1 MGTVEMKEKNH
12 VIEFLRFFFTI
23 GVVVGHAYCVFYQEN
38 NPSYTIQFHTACVD
52 FFFIVSGFFMAKHF
66 YKNEESSNE
75 KKFLKYNLSRIKRLY
90 PLLVIG
96 ALEGI
101 VYDGIRLRFQ
111 SEAWPTFFFLGG
123 INKFAGWNVIW
134 YISALFWGTLV
145 ASALLCWRK
154 KLAVSLYF
162 PLIAFFSLSIMN
174 YWGCCNLFSVPLIG
188 NFFSAG
194 LVRGMC
200 GISFGIEAHC
210 LSIFIDKNFDKLK
223 KGFTAF
229 LSIAIELAFIILI
242 VYLAVKQNFNDKEFL
257 IYFATAALLIV
268 LNLNQQRIFNCLNR
282 KIWDP
287 FGKISAM
294 IYVTHFYLEKGLYK
308 ISFIRALP
316 DIAVYVICVI
326 SACILGFMAYEAE
339 KRAEVLLSKEIF
351 NQ

>member
-1 MGTVEMKEKNH
+1 MGAVKMKEKNYI
-12 VIEFLRFFFTI
+12 IEFLRFFFTI

-52 FFFIVSGFFMAKHF
+52 FFFIISGFFTAKHF

-111 SEAWPTFFFLGG
+111 SESWPTFFFLGG

-200 GISFGIEAHC
+200 GISFGIEAYY
-210 LSIFIDKNFDKLK
+210 LSIFIGKNLDKFKNCAV
-223 KGFTAF
+223 AF
-229 LSIAIELAFIILI
+229 LSIMFEIAFIILV
-242 VYLAVKQNFNDKEFL
+242 VYLAVKQHFNDKEFL
-257 IYFATAALLIV
+257 MYFATAALLVV
-268 LNLNQQRIFNCLNR
+268 LNLNQQRIFSCLNL
-282 KIWDP
+282 KIWDG

-294 IYVTHFYLEKGLYK
+294 IYVTHFYIEKGFYK
-308 ISFIRALP
+308 ISCIRDLP
-316 DIAVYVICVI
+316 DIAVYGICVV
-326 SACILGFMAYEAE
+326 SACVAGFIAFKAE
-339 KRAEVLLSKEIF
+339 KQAEKIFSKLIF
-351 NQ
+351 K